1 MISYGSTTTVLPEVH
16 VHVSFSVVVLPFNIV
31 RRHLTSYVGV
41 QLYMYNAVRVLRTIK
56 KVYVLSYFR
65 TFVRVQRCTA
75 VHDYNVTV
83 RLVCVQLYMH
93 VHIQYEDRYEDR

>member
-16 VHVSFSVVVLPFNIV
+16 VGLHVSFSVVVLPFNIV

-41 QLYMYNAVRVLRTIK
+41 QLYMYNAVRVQCTAVLRTIK

-65 TFVRVQRCTA
+65 TFVRVQ
-75 VHDYNVTV
+75 
-83 RLVCVQLYMH
+83 LYTTTTL
-93 VHIQYEDRYEDR
+93 QYV